1 MHTIQAQV
9 TVNRDHVLNLVLPE
23 EISEGTYQIVIV
35 MNPQPNNPLD
45 NDDTP
50 DEIVLEGIK
59 EGLKQA
65 ISGQTIPLSQMWE
78 GIDVE

>member
-9 TVNRDHVLNLVLPE
+9 TVNKDHVLNLVLPE
-23 EISEGTYQIVIV
+23 EITEGTYQIVIV
-35 MNPQPNNPLD
+35 MNPQPDNSLD

-50 DEIVLEGIK
+50 DEIILEGIK